1 MCRFPSRLLQQ
12 QRRLASDGIVFT
24 QIPSG
29 RTVMVED
36 NKNVSKLL
44 NDVRDMK
51 RDQDSMSSKLLNLKR
66 ENEALWREYANMRQ
80 KFTKQQQII
89 EKVSYVR
96 LS

>member
-1 MCRFPSRLLQQ
+1 
-12 QRRLASDGIVFT
+12 
-24 QIPSG
+24 
-29 RTVMVED
+29 MVED

-44 NDVRDMK
+44 NDVKDMK

-89 EKVSYVR
+89 EKVSWVHFY
-96 LS
+96 